1 MNKLI
6 IIGNLTRAPEIRD
19 VNGQSC
25 CTFTVAVNRRVKSGA
40 HPQADYVR
48 VTAWGQLGEH
58 CYNYLDKGRKVCVI
72 GPVSAYGYIDNTG
85 GARASLEMRADDV
98 EFLTPKGQEQAAP
111 DADAVSGEF
120 TEVDDD
126 ELPFP

>member
-1 MNKLI
+1 MNKLF

-25 CTFTVAVNRRVKSGA
+25 CTFTVAVNRRVKAGA

-58 CYNYLDKGRKVCVI
+58 CYNYLDKGRKVNVI
-72 GPVSAYGYIDNTG
+72 GPVTAHGYIDNTG

-98 EFLTPKGQEQAAP
+98 EFLTPKGQMPSAAESNE
-111 DADAVSGEF
+111 ADEF
-120 TEVDDD
+120 EEVDDD
-126 ELPFP
+126 EVPF